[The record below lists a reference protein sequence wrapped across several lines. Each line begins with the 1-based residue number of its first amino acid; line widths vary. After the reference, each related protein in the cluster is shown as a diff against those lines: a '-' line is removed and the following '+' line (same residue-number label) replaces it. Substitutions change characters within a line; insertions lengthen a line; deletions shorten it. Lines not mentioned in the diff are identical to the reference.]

1 MAANSVSL
9 KHSIESLNNSSSI
22 YKSSSDYA
30 NRLLDFENFVHESK
44 SIIKGHCE
52 TLRSDIEVN
61 FESIVDKINK
71 QKEGLLN
78 RVNSYE
84 NQCLSEVEEKMIE
97 AYKFI
102 NDKSKRRSFKDL
114 IEKRAQFKSSIFKN
128 NTIKYVE
135 SEIDPQIVM
144 GQLEDAV
151 IKCRHNFDFL
161 NILDEGQLPN
171 YKYSLDTDK
180 IDPENEMG
188 GAFEHYVVS
197 FGIDRIV
204 ICILLKSRFQLRL
217 LHKKGDLIRMYT
229 FQPPSEFL
237 SFCSNSTR
245 LFMLANQDNVR
256 ILYEFDEN
264 LLLRRVKEVN
274 NKSIKVSC
282 DNSFVFMLVEKCIN
296 SFCGYCFE
304 IYTDSIQEIECGSFK
319 FMKLHDPN
327 INMDYNL
334 SPGTRLEIYS
344 QDDDTFVFYID
355 GQTIIEVFSKD
366 KYMTDLIELK
376 HNITPEDAF
385 IFTTD
390 RSIIQVLY
398 KSKDTWYLV
407 DKIGSIAKFRKY
419 DGLKNSDKFCVT
431 RDGSLVIITKELNI
445 QIF

>member
-1 MAANSVSL
+1 MASNSVSFT
-9 KHSIESLNNSSSI
+9 NSTENVHDSAH
-22 YKSSSDYA
+22 KSSSNYS
-30 NRLLDFENFVHESK
+30 NRLLDFESFIIESK
-44 SIIKGHCE
+44 NIIKGHCDKI
-52 TLRSDIEVN
+52 RSDIEIN
-61 FESIVDKINK
+61 YESIIDKIMQ
-71 QKEGLLN
+71 QKDALIN
-78 RVNSYE
+78 RINSYE
-84 NQCLSEVEEKMIE
+84 SECINEVDEKVIE

-102 NDKSKRRSFKDL
+102 NDERKIKSFKVLMDT
-114 IEKRAQFKSSIFKN
+114 RAEFKSSIFKN
-128 NTIKYVE
+128 STIKYTE

-144 GQLEDAV
+144 GQLEDVV
-151 IKCRHNFDFL
+151 IKYGNHFDFL
-161 NILDEGQLPN
+161 NILDGIHEPN
-171 YKYSLDTDK
+171 YKYSLNTDK

-188 GAFEHYVVS
+188 GVFEHFVIP
-197 FGIDRIV
+197 FGIDRVV

-217 LHKKGDLIRMYT
+217 LQKKGDLIRMYT

-245 LFMLANQDNVR
+245 LFMLADQDNIR

-282 DNSFVFMLVEKCIN
+282 DNSFVFMLIEKCTN

-390 RSIIQVLY
+390 RNIIQVLY
-398 KSKDTWYLV
+398 KSNDTWYLV
-407 DKIGSIAKFRKY
+407 DKIGSIVKFRKY

-431 RDGSLVIITKELNI
+431 KDGSLVIITKELNI